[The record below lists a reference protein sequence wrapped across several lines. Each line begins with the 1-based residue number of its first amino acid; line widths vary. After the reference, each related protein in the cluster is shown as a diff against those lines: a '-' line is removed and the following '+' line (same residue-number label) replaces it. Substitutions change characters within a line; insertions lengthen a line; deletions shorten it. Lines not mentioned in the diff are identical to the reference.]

1 MNLTTPSPLPDHGGG
16 IWIGIEFL
24 TSTVPSA
31 GDDYIFCI
39 LNNPLVNI
47 SIWSCV
53 DGYLD
58 SSLNFVADNSQD
70 LYNISTIAESI
81 SADNISGNFS
91 VSFIKPY

>member
-1 MNLTTPSPLPDHGGG
+1 MNLTTPYPLPENGGG
-16 IWIGIEFL
+16 IWIGIDFL

-53 DGYLD
+53 DSYLN
-58 SSLNFVADNSQD
+58 SSLNVVADNIQD
-70 LYNISTIAESI
+70 LYNISTIPESI
-81 SADNISGNFS
+81 SADKTIGNFS
-91 VSFIKPY
+91 VKFIKPY